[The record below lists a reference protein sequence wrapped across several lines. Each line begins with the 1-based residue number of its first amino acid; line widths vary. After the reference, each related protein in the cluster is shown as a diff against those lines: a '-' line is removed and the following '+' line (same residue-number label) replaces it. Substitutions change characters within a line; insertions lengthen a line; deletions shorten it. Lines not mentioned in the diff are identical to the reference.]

1 VLAVLLAS
9 QHQRKQSFLPPFRE
23 QSTQLSQ
30 TRFYNLCPNT
40 DPTQISFAA
49 SLFDQPTLS
58 QCAATLEAVGDCTT
72 ALGFTSPGWTDND
85 PWVDLG
91 NLPQNGTESL
101 SNSQG
106 GLASPT
112 SGTSLVWTFGAN
124 VYTAIAASATA
135 GGGGTQTT
143 TTSGTATGSAGATG
157 TGTKPSMGNVVEV
170 GRLQALGLRVG
181 VLIMLAL

>member
-1 VLAVLLAS
+1 MSSCLS
-9 QHQRKQSFLPPFRE
+9 Y
-23 QSTQLSQ
+23 STQRLTTVTS
-30 TRFYNLCPNT
+30 FYNLCPNT
-40 DPTQISFAA
+40 DPLQISFAA

-85 PWVDLG
+85 PWVDPG
-91 NLPQNGTESL
+91 NLPQNGTETL

-124 VYTAIAASATA
+124 AYTAIAASGT
-135 GGGGTQTT
+135 GGGGGGAQTT
-143 TTSGTATGSAGATG
+143 TPAGTATTSAGATG
-157 TGTKPSMGNVVEV
+157 TGTKPSSGSAVEV
-170 GRLQALGLRVG
+170 GKLQVVALAMGILV
-181 VLIMLAL
+181 MLVS